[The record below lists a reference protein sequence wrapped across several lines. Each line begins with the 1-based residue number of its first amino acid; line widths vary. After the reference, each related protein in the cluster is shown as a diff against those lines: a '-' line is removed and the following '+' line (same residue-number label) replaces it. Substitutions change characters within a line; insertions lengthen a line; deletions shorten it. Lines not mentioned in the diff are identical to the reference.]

1 MSELD
6 ELTNQVTELK
16 ATMNTINDKIN
27 DLDATMITINDKL
40 DKLLALFETQS
51 TDSKKM
57 IDHIDF
63 IETVYEKV
71 KHPFNYIMNAVST
84 SNYAITEE

>member
-1 MSELD
+1 MSELT

-27 DLDATMITINDKL
+27 DLDITMNTINEKL
-40 DKLLALFETQS
+40 DKLLAQFESQS
-51 TDSKKM
+51 TDCKKM
-57 IDHIDF
+57 SDHIDF
-63 IETVYEKV
+63 VETIYEKV
-71 KHPFNYIMNAVST
+71 KHPFNYIINAVST

>member
-16 ATMNTINDKIN
+16 ATMNRINDKIN
-27 DLDATMITINDKL
+27 DLDFIMNTINDKL
-40 DKLLALFETQS
+40 YKLLQQFESQS

-57 IDHIDF
+57 SDHIDF